1 MTLMPTIRSDCRYE
15 VSFNKVLSCL
25 LQIYPPL
32 NSRIPLFCFIPAA
45 SDKCH
50 GESECLSFYQ
60 HMEGTTQ
67 LWQEHQNATGINRP
81 NPAVVF
87 TSEATGM
94 VREQRE
100 FETNATMQQD
110 FPFRFQFLTNNFD
123 ITPDTGFVQEIQ
135 KTMNFTADDSMLSA
149 VTSLKFQL
157 LPRVT
162 LGNCCS
168 NFHVLLNDFLVEG
181 LGAAR
186 ENSFKCFQEFD
197 DPRLKICCGW
207 HKKCK
212 KEKAEALAALANETA
227 ATSALSRR

>member
-1 MTLMPTIRSDCRYE
+1 LCFDPT
-15 VSFNKVLSCL
+15 
-25 LQIYPPL
+25 
-32 NSRIPLFCFIPAA
+32 A
-45 SDKCH
+45 SDKCY

-60 HMEGTTQ
+60 HIEATTQ
-67 LWQEHQNATGINRP
+67 LWQEHQNRTGIHRP
-81 NPAVVF
+81 TASVVF
-87 TSEATGM
+87 TSEATSM
-94 VREQRE
+94 VQEQKE
-100 FETNATMQQD
+100 FEKNATLQQD

-123 ITPDTGFVQEIQ
+123 VTPDSGFVKDI
-135 KTMNFTADDSMLSA
+135 KKSMKFTADDSMLSA

-212 KEKAEALAALANETA
+212 KDRAIALAALANETA
-227 ATSALSRR
+227 TTSTMSRR